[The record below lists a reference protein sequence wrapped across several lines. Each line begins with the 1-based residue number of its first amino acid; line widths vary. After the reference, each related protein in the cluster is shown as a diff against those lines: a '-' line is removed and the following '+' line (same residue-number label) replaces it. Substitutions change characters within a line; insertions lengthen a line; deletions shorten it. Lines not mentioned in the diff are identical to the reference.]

1 MTDVSVKLTKKEQ
14 IEQRRT
20 LILELRSQGMSQHKI
35 VGVLKPDVLKISQK
49 TVSRDIEYLDK
60 HRLEYVK
67 RNRQHMAEE
76 YQSTYNNLKT
86 LRRDIFEH
94 YRAFKERDDIDGMIA
109 LVPIIEDIE
118 LSIHNIV
125 ASGYH
130 IEAELIKYGQ
140 EQNKEL
146 EERMEQALAKTKHNI
161 IV

>member
-94 YRAFKERDDIDGMIA
+94 YRAFKER
-109 LVPIIEDIE
+109 EDIE